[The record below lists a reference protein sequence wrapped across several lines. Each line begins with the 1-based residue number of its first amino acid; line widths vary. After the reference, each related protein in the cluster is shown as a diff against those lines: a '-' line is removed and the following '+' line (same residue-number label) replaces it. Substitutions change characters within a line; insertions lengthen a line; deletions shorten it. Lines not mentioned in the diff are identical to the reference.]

1 MLAKKSA
8 WFPTWKKL
16 YENTRQ
22 EFINLIIIKD
32 ESMKTFNDD
41 KYHMSYNQKI

>member
-22 EFINLIIIKD
+22 ECINLIIIKE
-32 ESMKTFNDD
+32 ESMKTFND
-41 KYHMSYNQKI
+41 KYQMSYNVKI